1 MDSNDIRAR
10 LEALADEDFAAFSAK
25 LIPTVPPE
33 TVIGART
40 PDLRRLAADLWRNNP
55 EAAQAFLV
63 SLPHALFEENQLH
76 AFLISAIKDMDA
88 CLAAV
93 DAFLP
98 YVDNWATC
106 DQLSPRVFARNHGAL
121 LPAIDRWLAEPGT
134 YPRRFGVGMLMQHF
148 LDEDFRPEFPARVA
162 GIVSDEYY
170 LNMMV
175 AWYFATALAKRWED
189 VIGYVEERR
198 LAPWTHNKAI
208 QKALESYR
216 VPDDRKAYLRTLK
229 VKSPAKVKG

>member
-1 MDSNDIRAR
+1 MEDIIAR
-10 LEALADEDFAAFSAK
+10 LEALADREYAVFQAK
-25 LIPTVPPE
+25 LIPNLPPDIF
-33 TVIGART
+33 IGVRT
-40 PDLRRLAADLWRNNP
+40 PDLRRLAADLAKNDP
-55 EAAQAFLV
+55 ATAAAFLAA
-63 SLPHALFEENQLH
+63 LPHATFEENQLH

-93 DAFLP
+93 DDFLP
-98 YVDNWATC
+98 YVDNWATS
-106 DQLSPRVFARNHGAL
+106 DQLSPRVFARNHEAL
-121 LPAIDRWLAEPGT
+121 LPAIDRWLGEPGT
-134 YPRRFGVGMLMQHF
+134 YSRRFGVGMLMQHF

-198 LAPWTHNKAI
+198 LASWTHNKAI

-229 VKSPAKVKG
+229 VKAPAKVKG